1 MQPKAIPIESNKKNK
16 KSRILKK
23 EQIITVLEQ
32 SPMGLTI
39 TEISERTGYH
49 RNTISKYMNI
59 LEAEESV
66 KKKEIS
72 RAHVYYTKRRPFLPR
87 LLVNSFVKS
96 LFNGM
101 KELFPKKEEHF
112 KKLGKKVLEHFEF
125 PIKKE
130 VLKAFEKVSKN
141 YDLQDQL
148 KQFQESY
155 ITFDLFQEELDIS
168 VIDEQDNKIIY
179 RLKKSDF
186 LDSSGDY
193 NYFFYFVCGI
203 TEVLYLRFFNTK
215 VNCNVKEI
223 YKSSNEEESYVD
235 ISLELQ

>member
-1 MQPKAIPIESNKKNK
+1 
-16 KSRILKK
+16 
-23 EQIITVLEQ
+23 
-32 SPMGLTI
+32 MGLTI
-39 TEISERTGYH
+39 TEISKRTGFH
-49 RNTISKYMNI
+49 RNTVSKYMNI
-59 LEAEESV
+59 LEAEEHV
-66 KKKEIS
+66 KKKEVS
-72 RAHVYYTKRRPFLPR
+72 RAHIYTTKKRPFLPR

-101 KELFPKKEEHF
+101 KELFPGKEEDF
-112 KKLGKKVLEHFEF
+112 KELGKKVLEHFEF
-125 PIKKE
+125 PIKKG
-130 VLKAFEKVSKN
+130 VLKAFEEVRKN
-141 YDLQDQL
+141 YDLQAQL

-168 VIDEQDNKIIY
+168 IIKEQDNKMVY

-193 NYFFYFVCGI
+193 NYFFYLECGI

-215 VNCNVKEI
+215 VNCNVIKMH
-223 YKSSNEEESYVD
+223 KSSNEEESYVD